1 MNDIDE
7 LFKEYET
14 DNLSVGDLGITYQGV
29 LITNVIKDQE
39 TGEIRLFAGDPYDE
53 DNYFEEL
60 LPERSEYQAII
71 EQIEEEL

>member
-1 MNDIDE
+1 MNDIEDI
-7 LFKEYET
+7 FIEYG

-29 LITNVIKDQE
+29 LITNVVNNTE
-39 TGEIRLFAGDPYDE
+39 TGEIQLFAGDPYDE

-60 LPERSEYQAII
+60 FPERSEFDAII